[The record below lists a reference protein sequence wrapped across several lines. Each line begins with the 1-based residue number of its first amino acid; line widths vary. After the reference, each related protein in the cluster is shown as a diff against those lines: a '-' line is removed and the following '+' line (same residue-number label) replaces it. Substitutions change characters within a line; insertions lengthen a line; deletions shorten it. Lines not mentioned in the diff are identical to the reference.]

1 MATEEKASLNT
12 SPNSLRN
19 DEFDHSKDDKPD
31 SSASLNSNTTED
43 DDDYLDEND
52 DEADDDED
60 EEYGDGD
67 GDGEEATT
75 KKAQRKPTQPA
86 QPKKVNRLKAKR
98 IDQNLQQLVD
108 DGNNQY
114 LTGRRQRKAPQRL
127 EIDFRA
133 DSYFGRNDTEELEL
147 KRKEAIKKRKINFL
161 HTSKNSDQQPPKN
174 NHSLH
179 NSIID
184 NYITN
189 IHKKHKASAHL
200 KKRQTENH
208 FRYLSHDRSFSRDQA
223 LSPHLL
229 DRIEEF
235 ESIPLETS
243 IALNEKVIRDS
254 ELHPLQVS
262 LHGPLNEGKPVT
274 SSSSSATSSGNNKKT
289 IETYYLLP
297 ENFAFGFDYDNEVF
311 PPSLQHQDDSMPLL
325 IDSHFVGGSL
335 PIKVI
340 FQSVFFPTPNR
351 QVGYIFDYI
360 RDEEGC
366 YRVFFMTPNH
376 NKDQRDNDDNDEEE
390 EEEKEKEEN
399 AEEDEIFLEAKL
411 PFECRIVPIEDEEEE
426 ELIIQE
432 IRSSIAENLQRMSS
446 DLETERETEG

>member
-1 MATEEKASLNT
+1 LWTTFLEVMATEEKVSLNT
-12 SPNSLRN
+12 SLNSLKN
-19 DEFDHSKDDKPD
+19 DEFNRSKDEKHD
-31 SSASLNSNTTED
+31 SSAASLNSNTTED

-52 DEADDDED
+52 DEADEDED
-60 EEYGDGD
+60 EEYGDG
-67 GDGEEATT
+67 EEATT
-75 KKAQRKPTQPA
+75 KRAQRKQAQPA
-86 QPKKVNRLKAKR
+86 QPQKVNRLKAKR

-133 DSYFGRNDTEELEL
+133 ASYFGRDDTEELEL
-147 KRKEAIKKRKINFL
+147 KRKQAMKKRKINSL
-161 HTSKNSDQQPPKN
+161 QASKNSDQQPPKN

-179 NSIID
+179 NNIFD
-184 NYITN
+184 NYINN

-200 KKRQTENH
+200 KKRQIENH
-208 FRYLSHDRSFSRDQA
+208 FRYLSHDRLFSRDQA

-243 IALNEKVIRDS
+243 IALNEKVIQDS

-262 LHGPLNEGKPVT
+262 LHGPLEEGKSVPA
-274 SSSSSATSSGNNKKT
+274 SSSSTGKSNKT

-311 PPSLQHQDDSMPLL
+311 PPSLEQDDDSMPLL

-335 PIKVI
+335 PIKVM

-351 QVGYIFDYI
+351 QIGYIFDYF
-360 RDEEGC
+360 RDEKGC
-366 YRVFFMTPNH
+366 YRVFFMAPNH
-376 NKDQRDNDDNDEEE
+376 NNNNRSIDEEE
-390 EEEKEKEEN
+390 EEEGEGEN
-399 AEEDEIFLEAKL
+399 AGNEEIFLEAKL
-411 PFECRIVPIEDEEEE
+411 PFECRIVPIEDEEED

-432 IRSSIAENLQRMSS
+432 IRSSIEENLQRMSS